1 MAAMV
6 RVSPAPSTGITWMVV
21 SSSFSPR
28 WEVKASDRPS
38 GAHTGEPSPFSPA
51 LSGRAGTSPDAAATQ
66 IWLR

>member
-1 MAAMV
+1 
-6 RVSPAPSTGITWMVV
+6 MVV

-28 WEVKASDRPS
+28 WEVNASDRPS

-51 LSGRAGTSPDAAATQ
+51 LSDRAGTSPDAAATQ

>member
-1 MAAMV
+1 
-6 RVSPAPSTGITWMVV
+6 MVV

-28 WEVKASDRPS
+28 WEVNASERPS

-51 LSGRAGTSPDAAATQ
+51 LSGRAATSPAVAAIQ